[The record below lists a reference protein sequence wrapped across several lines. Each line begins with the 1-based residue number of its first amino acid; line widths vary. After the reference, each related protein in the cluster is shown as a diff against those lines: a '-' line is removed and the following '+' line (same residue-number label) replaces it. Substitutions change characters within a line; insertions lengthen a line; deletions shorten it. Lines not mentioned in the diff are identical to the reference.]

1 MKIEK
6 WKMEDAPGAMLVR
19 DGEQYKR
26 GRHGYTYRWSGT
38 EWVRSSCKLEKLFG
52 GGWVLR
58 QPKPVPRVHSDFVL
72 PPSSMRPRG

>member
-1 MKIEK
+1 MKIE
-6 WKMEDAPGAMLVR
+6 KMEDAPGAMFLK

-38 EWVRSSCKLEKLFG
+38 EWVRSSCKLEKLFD

-58 QPKPVPRVHSDFVL
+58 QPRPVPRVVSEFAMPV
-72 PPSSMRPRG
+72 SSMTQR